1 MTMMMKRR
9 IMMVIIDKYDDN
21 DDLHPGLSI
30 RLTHSAALIKERF
43 VYF

>member
-1 MTMMMKRR
+1 M
-9 IMMVIIDKYDDN
+9 IMIIDKYDDY
-21 DDLHPGLSI
+21 DDLRPGLSI